1 MKPAIVK
8 RVLNQL
14 NLFDYHCSA
23 LYAFIQLWV
32 FLFSYWKNHFGALV
46 FFLFFFFNTSSF
58 SNISQPRLSLSR
70 YGHGSHEWPWAI
82 TATQKWCLLAEILNL
97 EGTTVCWIWLWNL
110 PASRCAGAGILNIF
124 LCIHCDFD
132 ASLFA
137 PKNATN
143 LSPLSFLSLST
154 VCDSQ
159 RPPIPA
165 TYFKFRLGLTN
176 HHISLRSKRF
186 LLVSEQR
193 RTEAQVF
200 RFWPRENG
208 LTIGINGKSRVA
220 LFFAILLLRLCFFV
234 LLLLIPSL
242 F

>member
-1 MKPAIVK
+1 MSFNSITTA
-8 RVLNQL
+8 QL
-14 NLFDYHCSA
+14 FMHLS
-23 LYAFIQLWV
+23 
-32 FLFSYWKNHFGALV
+32 SYGSS
-46 FFLFFFFNTSSF
+46 FFLTGRIILAHSLCTFLNPSQATFFFFFNSSSF

-70 YGHGSHEWPWAI
+70 YGHGSHEWPRAI
-82 TATQKWCLLAEILNL
+82 TATLKWCLLAEILNL
-97 EGTTVCWIWLWNL
+97 KCTTVCSIWLWNL

-124 LCIHCDFD
+124 SIM
-132 ASLFA
+132 
-137 PKNATN
+137 
-143 LSPLSFLSLST
+143 
-154 VCDSQ
+154 CDSQ

-193 RTEAQVF
+193 KTEAQDF

-208 LTIGINGKSRVA
+208 FTIRINGNSQVA

>member
-1 MKPAIVK
+1 MH
-8 RVLNQL
+8 L
-14 NLFDYHCSA
+14 S
-23 LYAFIQLWV
+23 
-32 FLFSYWKNHFGALV
+32 SYGSS
-46 FFLFFFFNTSSF
+46 FFLLEESFWRIRCVLSWTLSRLPFFFFFFFNTSSF

-70 YGHGSHEWPWAI
+70 YGHGSHEWPRAI
-82 TATQKWCLLAEILNL
+82 TATLKWCLLAEILNL
-97 EGTTVCWIWLWNL
+97 ECTTVCSIWLWDL

-124 LCIHCDFD
+124 LCIHSDFD

-143 LSPLSFLSLST
+143 LSPLSFLSLSI

-193 RTEAQVF
+193 KTEAQDF

-208 LTIGINGKSRVA
+208 FTIRINGKSQVA

-242 F
+242 L

>member
-1 MKPAIVK
+1 MGLP
-8 RVLNQL
+8 
-14 NLFDYHCSA
+14 
-23 LYAFIQLWV
+23 
-32 FLFSYWKNHFGALV
+32 
-46 FFLFFFFNTSSF
+46 FFLLEESFWRIRCVLSWTLPRLPFFFFFFFNTSSF

-70 YGHGSHEWPWAI
+70 YGHGSHEWSRAI
-82 TATQKWCLLAEILNL
+82 TATLKWWLAEILNL
-97 EGTTVCWIWLWNL
+97 ECTTVCSIWLWNL
-110 PASRCAGAGILNIF
+110 SASRCAGAGILNIF

-159 RPPIPA
+159 RPLIPA

-193 RTEAQVF
+193 KTEAQDF

-208 LTIGINGKSRVA
+208 FTIRINGKSQVA

-242 F
+242 L

>member
-1 MKPAIVK
+1 MG
-8 RVLNQL
+8 L
-14 NLFDYHCSA
+14 
-23 LYAFIQLWV
+23 
-32 FLFSYWKNHFGALV
+32 LFSYWKNHFGAFVVYFLEPFLGYLV
-46 FFLFFFFNTSSF
+46 FFFVFFFCFFFFSNTSSF

-70 YGHGSHEWPWAI
+70 YGHGSHEWPRAI
-82 TATQKWCLLAEILNL
+82 TATLKWCLLAEILNL
-97 EGTTVCWIWLWNL
+97 ECTTVCSIWLWDL

-143 LSPLSFLSLST
+143 LSPLSFLSLSI

-193 RTEAQVF
+193 KTEAQDF

-208 LTIGINGKSRVA
+208 FTIRINGNSQVA

-242 F
+242 L

>member
-1 MKPAIVK
+1 MGLP
-8 RVLNQL
+8 
-14 NLFDYHCSA
+14 
-23 LYAFIQLWV
+23 
-32 FLFSYWKNHFGALV
+32 
-46 FFLFFFFNTSSF
+46 FFLLEESFWRIRCVLSWTLPRLPFFFFFFFNTSSF

-70 YGHGSHEWPWAI
+70 YGHGSHEWPRAI
-82 TATQKWCLLAEILNL
+82 TATLKWCLLAEILNL
-97 EGTTVCWIWLWNL
+97 KCTTVCSIWLWNL

-124 LCIHCDFD
+124 SIM
-132 ASLFA
+132 
-137 PKNATN
+137 
-143 LSPLSFLSLST
+143 
-154 VCDSQ
+154 CDSQ

-193 RTEAQVF
+193 KTEAQDF

-208 LTIGINGKSRVA
+208 FTIRINGKSQVA

>member
-8 RVLNQL
+8 WVLTRL
-14 NLFDYHCSA
+14 PLLSSLCIYPVMG
-23 LYAFIQLWV
+23 LP
-32 FLFSYWKNHFGALV
+32 
-46 FFLFFFFNTSSF
+46 FFLLEESFWRIRCVLSWTLPRLPFFFFFFNTSSF

-70 YGHGSHEWPWAI
+70 YGHGSHEWPRAI
-82 TATQKWCLLAEILNL
+82 TATLKWCLLAEILNL
-97 EGTTVCWIWLWNL
+97 KCTTVCSIWLWNL

-124 LCIHCDFD
+124 SIM
-132 ASLFA
+132 
-137 PKNATN
+137 
-143 LSPLSFLSLST
+143 
-154 VCDSQ
+154 CDSQ

-193 RTEAQVF
+193 KTEAQDF

-208 LTIGINGKSRVA
+208 LTIRINGNSQVA

>member
-1 MKPAIVK
+1 M
-8 RVLNQL
+8 
-14 NLFDYHCSA
+14 CS
-23 LYAFIQLWV
+23 
-32 FLFSYWKNHFGALV
+32 
-46 FFLFFFFNTSSF
+46 
-58 SNISQPRLSLSR
+58 
-70 YGHGSHEWPWAI
+70 
-82 TATQKWCLLAEILNL
+82 
-97 EGTTVCWIWLWNL
+97 IWLWDL

-124 LCIHCDFD
+124 LCIHSDFD

-143 LSPLSFLSLST
+143 LSPLSFLSLSI

-193 RTEAQVF
+193 KTEVQDF

-208 LTIGINGKSRVA
+208 LTIRINGNSQVA

-242 F
+242 LWKFLRSTEKWNPNPPCSFTLAVFHSRSSFFATKPHRNAYYAGYHHMRIRAFIRFRPVLSCRPPCYYH